1 MPIGS
6 FGSTVFQVPE
16 LLTMQFRDEYNYVEI
31 PKLNGFPAVQQVGD
45 RLSRRTVQLRF
56 HHEYNI
62 SPNPQAAFDSLRS
75 KAQSGNALDLTL
87 ANKNWGTHVI
97 LSIDWSVVSCTEDGE
112 PYQIDASVTFLNTPL
127 G

>member
-6 FGSTVFQVPE
+6 FGSTIFQVPE
-16 LLTMQFRDEYNYVEI
+16 LLTQKFRDEYNYIEI

-45 RLSRRTVQLRF
+45 KLSRKTIELRF
-56 HHEYNI
+56 HYEYNLN
-62 SPNPQAAFDSLRS
+62 PNPQAAFEVLRS
-75 KAQSGNALDLTL
+75 QANSGTAAALTL

-97 LSIDWSVVSCTEDGE
+97 LSIDWSVAFCTEDGE
-112 PYQIDASVTFLNTPL
+112 PYQIDASVVFLNTPL